1 MVPSKEVKIAVANML
16 KGSAT
21 SSTDLTTLDESLA
34 PCILNLGKDKFE
46 PMSALV
52 LSILNPLSAGT
63 VYMPVLTDYV
73 FNPAT
78 QKAYNTFVSEAE
90 VISIKLESM
99 MTAIN
104 SVKASRKDEGVWYNL
119 QGQRVDNPRKGLY
132 ILDGKKT
139 VVK

>member
-1 MVPSKEVKIAVANML
+1 
-16 KGSAT
+16 
-21 SSTDLTTLDESLA
+21 
-34 PCILNLGKDKFE
+34 
-46 PMSALV
+46 
-52 LSILNPLSAGT
+52 
-63 VYMPVLTDYV
+63 MPVLTDYV

-78 QKAYNTFVSEAE
+78 KAAYNTFVTEAE

-104 SVKASRKDEGVWYNL
+104 GVKASRKDEGVWYNL